1 MSVSVGG
8 GRTLV
13 QVVVVGRGRRD
24 GDARSGRSRAG
35 LSHRN
40 RTRLYTWAWRTGSP
54 PSARQ
59 WRWRLATVIIP
70 SGLLLSGGTGLIVV
84 LVERADGLLDVT
96 LKAAVGEAVVVG
108 RGSVR
113 LVLGRVVSRVPVGAA
128 SVVQVGQERVQ
139 LIDVLLQTRSR
150 SLAVVVID
158 RHHPLTGSAVLVAL
172 HLVRRV
178 RLLLLHRRDHVS
190 RLQRRVVPI
199 EGR

>member
-1 MSVSVGG
+1 M
-8 GRTLV
+8 
-13 QVVVVGRGRRD
+13 
-24 GDARSGRSRAG
+24 
-35 LSHRN
+35 
-40 RTRLYTWAWRTGSP
+40 
-54 PSARQ
+54 
-59 WRWRLATVIIP
+59 
-70 SGLLLSGGTGLIVV
+70 LSGGTGLIVV

-139 LIDVLLQTRSR
+139 LVDVLLQTRSR
-150 SLAVVVID
+150 SLSVVVID

-199 EGR
+199 EGRGRGCVQGNHVLHLTLEAEISGLGSASSSAGSSSIAAG